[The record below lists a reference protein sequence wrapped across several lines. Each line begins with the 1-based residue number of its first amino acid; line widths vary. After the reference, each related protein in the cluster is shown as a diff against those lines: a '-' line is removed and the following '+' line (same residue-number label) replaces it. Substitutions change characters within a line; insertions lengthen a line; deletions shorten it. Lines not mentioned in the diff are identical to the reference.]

1 MPSPIQLSV
10 LRHVIGCCARMGAPG
25 TASRYQSSF
34 DELRETSRWDGTYLP
49 TKNERATGVA
59 FAILHAHVHSMYV
72 HKETRIEAWFSLDVR
87 SENTPK
93 PPFLISRFIARD
105 LDPGLF
111 FPRTPRLERIRGPSR
126 KLSLKEGGA
135 KELPKLLASA
145 CACASAARGE
155 LLLFGLAVVSLSNM
169 SPGNAGMRYSGA

>member
-1 MPSPIQLSV
+1 
-10 LRHVIGCCARMGAPG
+10 
-25 TASRYQSSF
+25 
-34 DELRETSRWDGTYLP
+34 
-49 TKNERATGVA
+49 
-59 FAILHAHVHSMYV
+59 MYV

-145 CACASAARGE
+145 CACACACASAARGE
-155 LLLFGLAVVSLSNM
+155 LLLFGLAVVSFSNM